1 QRLQCLPQFIADLLS
16 CHANNNAQPPAFD
29 DLVLLATLSQFMCG
43 FKYTGAIVPSRE
55 TARSLIRS
63 LVGNDGLAG
72 LRSKPQQGWPNLL
85 KPCSAQATGRLRLTL
100 ARHH

>member
-1 QRLQCLPQFIADLLS
+1 
-16 CHANNNAQPPAFD
+16 
-29 DLVLLATLSQFMCG
+29 QFMCG